1 MLFSRPWA
9 FSKTWLM
16 SAAAFAALGACT
28 TMEASGPGA
37 MAQATGGVYAGKSV
51 LDAAIDAAGGEAAL
65 SKVQELYWTG
75 TAKVTAADKVTDLG
89 VATIVRPFQN
99 ARFSSWPVADGA
111 KKART
116 IQIEQGKAW
125 DINKTTWIPM
135 PDAQA
140 KNENEQM
147 GLYSFMLL
155 TPLKSADAKVTEEP
169 AAKDGA
175 RAIKATYHDQTI
187 ELAFDASGKL
197 VRASGNVADP
207 KGGADIAQVAT
218 FSGEVISDGVKWPQ
232 HIAITQNGA
241 PFYEVDITK
250 FEASP
255 TKVVRPMEQSM
266 QYDQTKVVPGAGADA
281 G

>member
-1 MLFSRPWA
+1 MLFS
-9 FSKTWLM
+9 KNWLM

-37 MAQATGGVYAGKSV
+37 MAQGSSGVYAGKSV
-51 LDAAIDAAGGEAAL
+51 LDAAIEAAGGEAAL

-89 VATIVRPFQN
+89 VATLVRPFLN
-99 ARFSSWPVADGA
+99 ARFSSWPVADGP

-116 IQIEQGKAW
+116 IQVEQGKAW
-125 DINKTTWIPM
+125 DINRTTWIPM
-135 PDAQA
+135 PDPQA

-155 TPLKSADAKVTEEP
+155 APLK
-169 AAKDGA
+169 AAEATVKEQPVGTDGS
-175 RAIKATYHDQTI
+175 RAIQVTYHGQAV
-187 ELAFDASGKL
+187 EMEFNASGKL
-197 VRASGNVADP
+197 VRAGGSVADP
-207 KGGADIAQVAT
+207 KGGADIVQVAT
-218 FSGEVISDGVKWPQ
+218 FSGEVVSNGVKWPQ

-250 FEASP
+250 FEALP
-255 TKVVRPMEQSM
+255 QKTVRPMEQSM
-266 QYDQTKVVPGAGADA
+266 QYDQKKVVPGAADA